1 MLKDLPLLLNPL
13 AILTL
18 RSIIIVMVTMTTMKM
33 MMLVMGM
40 TMTMMMPF
48 QAWAGQARAKER
60 KLIAGKTYLLLPP
73 DLSSKRALSSF
84 ALSSDLSSTRTLSF
98 RLEGVGVGHT
108 A

>member
-18 RSIIIVMVTMTTMKM
+18 RSIIIVMVM
-33 MMLVMGM
+33 MGM
-40 TMTMMMPF
+40 TTTMMMPF
-48 QAWAGQARAKER
+48 QAWAGQGRAKER
-60 KLIAGKTYLLLPP
+60 KLIAGKTYLLMPP

>member
-18 RSIIIVMVTMTTMKM
+18 RSIIIVMVTMTTLKL

-40 TMTMMMPF
+40 TTTMMMPF